1 MKIDVPAFTGGV
13 TGDVAGTATP
23 GEPAKRGV
31 HRLVDSSNLQGKTME
46 KHGEKPKQSN
56 NLEKLF
62 HQPERRLS
70 SVNIQKNWNAS
81 SINWSRTKTNL
92 RKNILTFDA

>member
-31 HRLVDSSNLQGKTME
+31 HRLVDSSNLQGKTWKNMG
-46 KHGEKPKQSN
+46 KNPN
-56 NLEKLF
+56 NLTIWRNSF
-62 HQPERRLS
+62 
-70 SVNIQKNWNAS
+70 
-81 SINWSRTKTNL
+81 TNL
-92 RKNILTFDA
+92 KEGYQV